1 MFIVLIKNHQ
11 KLFYEYLRSQKIN
24 VGSSFSSDLNISYD
38 VLQGSLLVPLLVD
51 IDICDF
57 FLDITSDT
65 ANYASDITPYEC
77 VQHCDN
83 LVSKLELTID
93 EIFSWFEHNSLK
105 TNALKCRFSSSP
117 YQQAS
122 INIKGFV
129 IKSSNCEK
137 MLRITIDSDVTFEEH
152 INKLCQTA
160 REKLKALSRISKYLS
175 QHKNRILFKTFCH
188 FLTTIH

>member
-1 MFIVLIKNHQ
+1 M
-11 KLFYEYLRSQKIN
+11 
-24 VGSSFSSDLNISYD
+24 GSSFSSDLNISYD

-83 LVSKLELTID
+83 LVSNLELTID
-93 EIFSWFEHNSLK
+93 EIFSWLEHNSLK
-105 TNALKCRFSSSP
+105 ANASKCRFFSSP

-137 MLRITIDSDVTFEEH
+137 MLKPSIVMLH
-152 INKLCQTA
+152 
-160 REKLKALSRISKYLS
+160 SKNILMSYVKQLG
-175 QHKNRILFKTFCH
+175 KN
-188 FLTTIH
+188 

>member
-1 MFIVLIKNHQ
+1 MT
-11 KLFYEYLRSQKIN
+11 
-24 VGSSFSSDLNISYD
+24 
-38 VLQGSLLVPLLVD
+38 
-51 IDICDF
+51 F
-57 FLDITSDT
+57 FFDITSDT

-83 LVSKLELTID
+83 LESNLELTID

-105 TNALKCRFSSSP
+105 ANASKCRFFSSP

-137 MLRITIDSDVTFEEH
+137 MLKPSIVMLHSKNILMSYV
-152 INKLCQTA
+152 KQL
-160 REKLKALSRISKYLS
+160 EK
-175 QHKNRILFKTFCH
+175 N
-188 FLTTIH
+188 